1 MEPRAE
7 ILSAFTLES
16 CRELAPFLE
25 RAFRSAETPRSLD
38 FRAAFASV
46 PRRLG
51 GRASAQAAE
60 PPAELAPLARP
71 HWTLVDWVRAALI
84 ARALD
89 AIASAEQAALILH
102 LFEAGELGEQE
113 SVLRTLSLLP
123 EPERFLETGLQA
135 GRTNT
140 LRVFE
145 ALACE
150 NPYPAAHFPELN
162 FNQLVLKAIFME
174 VPVRRIEDLA
184 RRVTPELRRMA
195 AAYASERRA
204 AGRSV
209 PRDAES
215 IAANALEASHGSQVT
230 QGSDR

>member
-1 MEPRAE
+1 
-7 ILSAFTLES
+7 
-16 CRELAPFLE
+16 
-25 RAFRSAETPRSLD
+25 
-38 FRAAFASV
+38 
-46 PRRLG
+46 
-51 GRASAQAAE
+51 
-60 PPAELAPLARP
+60 
-71 HWTLVDWVRAALI
+71 
-84 ARALD
+84 
-89 AIASAEQAALILH
+89 

-140 LRVFE
+140 RRVFE

-174 VPVRRIEDLA
+174 VPVSRIEDLA
-184 RRVTPELRRMA
+184 RRITPELRRMA

-204 AGRSV
+204 AGRTV
-209 PRDAES
+209 PDDAES
-215 IAANALEASHGSQVT
+215 MATSPLGPARDHHEP